1 MRERKGASPC
11 VEGHSGSRGMQ
22 QPRANA
28 TSLLY
33 RKDAPMPSNV
43 YLPSDLHYHEDLERE
58 REETRYELALKRL
71 TVSDVLATVDDMVQ
85 SEPDMRR
92 HPLYVLATHVLNHG
106 GLRSSGRRAHVA
118 EQLGMVFEDLIEEAI
133 ERLVQEEMTNL
144 GPWED

>member
-1 MRERKGASPC
+1 
-11 VEGHSGSRGMQ
+11 
-22 QPRANA
+22 
-28 TSLLY
+28 
-33 RKDAPMPSNV
+33 MPSNL

-92 HPLYVLATHVLNHG
+92 HPLYVLATHVLRHG

-118 EQLGMVFEDLIEEAI
+118 EQLGAKFEDLIEDAI
-133 ERLVQEEMTNL
+133 ECLVQEEL
-144 GPWED
+144 ASGVSWED